1 MSQREHLFRL
11 NVGFIAHQSVGYS
24 RDFLFE
30 LDRSHLPPDLELYN
44 LVGQARVSRTTQGLL
59 VQVKLSAS
67 SSDQCVRCLKQ
78 FEQELSPNFTEL
90 YAFQSHAD
98 EDTELILPENG
109 VIDLEPLVREYMLL
123 EIPIKP
129 VCQPDC
135 LGLCPVCGENRN
147 STDCDHELESID
159 PRLAAL
165 KSLLD

>member
-1 MSQREHLFRL
+1 VSQREHPLRL

-30 LDRSHLPPDLELYN
+30 IDRSRLSPDLDLSD
-44 LVGQARVSRTTQGLL
+44 LVVQARVSRTTQGLL
-59 VQVKLSAS
+59 VQVGLSAS
-67 SSDQCVRCLKQ
+67 SSAQCVRCLEQ
-78 FEQELSPNFTEL
+78 FRQELKPNFTEL

-98 EDTELILPENG
+98 ENTELILPEKG
-109 VIDLEPLVREYMLL
+109 IIDLEPLVRDYMLL

-129 VCQPDC
+129 ICRPDC
-135 LGLCPVCGENRN
+135 QGLCPVCGENRN
-147 STDCDHELESID
+147 ITACDHDLETID